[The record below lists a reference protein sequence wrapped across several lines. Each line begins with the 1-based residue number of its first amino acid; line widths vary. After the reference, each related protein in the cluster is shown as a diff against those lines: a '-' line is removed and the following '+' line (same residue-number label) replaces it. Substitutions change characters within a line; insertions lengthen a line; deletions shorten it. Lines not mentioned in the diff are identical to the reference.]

1 MTPGEADSIYNIVQ
15 TVGMHNQ
22 HTISPDIFDVSF
34 EDYDEKVIAASHQV
48 PVLVDLWAD
57 WCMPCLV
64 IAPKLKSLIEE
75 YPGRLKLAKLEVDAG
90 ENMRLAGKYKV
101 RGFPTVILFIDGEE
115 KARFHGARPL
125 SFLREFVDQWL
136 C

>member
-1 MTPGEADSIYNIVQ
+1 
-15 TVGMHNQ
+15 MHNQ
-22 HTISPDIFDVSF
+22 HTSSPDIFDVSF

-64 IAPKLKSLIEE
+64 IAPKLKSLAEE

-101 RGFPTVILFIDGEE
+101 RGFPTVILFMNGEE
-115 KARFHGARPL
+115 KDRFHGAKPL

-136 C
+136 DQ